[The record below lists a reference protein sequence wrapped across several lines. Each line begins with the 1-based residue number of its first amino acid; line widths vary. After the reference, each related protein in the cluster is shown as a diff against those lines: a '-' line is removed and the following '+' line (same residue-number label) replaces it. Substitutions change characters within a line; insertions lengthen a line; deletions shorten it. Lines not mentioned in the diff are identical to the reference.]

1 MGRLID
7 EDLLIDVIK
16 NIQDH
21 MREVNKKPVP
31 VDAREIFTLFIEM
44 VEKQSTA
51 YDLEEVVKQLE
62 AQKAVAFITLA
73 NTSDAALDASY
84 RNVIAYLDGAI
95 EIVRNGG
102 AK

>member
-1 MGRLID
+1 MRLVDID
-7 EDLLIDVIK
+7 KSIESVKNLIRNGATIE
-16 NIQDH
+16 QAL
-21 MREVNKKPVP
+21 
-31 VDAREIFTLFIEM
+31 DA
-44 VEKQSTA
+44 QPTA
-51 YDLEEVVKQLE
+51 YDPEEVVKQLE